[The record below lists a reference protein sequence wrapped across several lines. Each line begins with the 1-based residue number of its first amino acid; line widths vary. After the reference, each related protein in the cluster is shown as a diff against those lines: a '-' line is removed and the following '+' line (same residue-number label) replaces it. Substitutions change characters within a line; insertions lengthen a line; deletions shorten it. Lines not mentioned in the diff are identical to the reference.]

1 MSSMGLASAA
11 EQLKVTFAPL
21 QTVSSLTRNWTPSGW
36 SVMKKKKDSIS
47 AAHMTRTR
55 HVQISL
61 DISIF
66 DSVNS
71 ARILLSRSVS
81 SKVAPKVP
89 VQLQASKK
97 KQWLQDLENLASNVL
112 VIELLTLCDAALN
125 ALS

>member
-1 MSSMGLASAA
+1 
-11 EQLKVTFAPL
+11 
-21 QTVSSLTRNWTPSGW
+21 
-36 SVMKKKKDSIS
+36 
-47 AAHMTRTR
+47 MTRTR

-112 VIELLTLCDAALN
+112 VIELLTPCDAALN